1 MTWNLE
7 PVNAMPAEVPMTS
20 PMPLAK
26 NFLRALS
33 SVVRRD
39 AAPVD
44 AAAGS
49 VTFDGALDDFDVA
62 GLVAVGRGPIGDI
75 AVDAD
80 RDTVVVTNT
89 GADCITVINPETLGV
104 VGSVRLGGEPFAVAV
119 ANDRAYVST
128 AAAGHDAIVE
138 VDTITGTVLA
148 EYPLALS
155 VTALTVSPDGKRV
168 FAGRSG
174 QDRIDIAVIDTT
186 AERVGT
192 IDIATGAG
200 VNLDALR
207 VDATGKRVYAATA
220 DARGSRLIAVNAET
234 AQIEATVWIGAP
246 IRDLALGGDGIAYV
260 LTSDRERRGVVH
272 IVDLAAGTV
281 IGAVEVGGAP
291 TQLVLSPD
299 ATRAYIVDYDRVSV
313 LCTLTNEIL
322 GSVDVNAQ
330 PAAVAVRRDGG
341 RIYIADYTGHVNVFE
356 TAAAALPGLYS
367 QFVAPELA
375 QAPMPMLEPVG
386 V

>member
-1 MTWNLE
+1 
-7 PVNAMPAEVPMTS
+7 MTS

-155 VTALTVSPDGKRV
+155 VTAITVSPDGKRV

-220 DARGSRLIAVNAET
+220 DTRGSRLIAVNAET
-234 AQIEATVWIGAP
+234 AQIETTVWIGAP
-246 IRDLALGGDGIAYV
+246 IRDLALGGDSIAYV

-313 LCTLTNEIL
+313 LCTLANEIL
-322 GSVDVNAQ
+322 GSVNVNAQ

-356 TAAAALPGLYS
+356 TAAAALPGLYP